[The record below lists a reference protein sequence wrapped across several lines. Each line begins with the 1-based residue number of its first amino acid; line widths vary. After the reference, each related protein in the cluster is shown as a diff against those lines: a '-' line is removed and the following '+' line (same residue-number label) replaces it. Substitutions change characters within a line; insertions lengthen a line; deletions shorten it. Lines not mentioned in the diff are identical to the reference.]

1 MTEARFPKPAKR
13 SKPKRTPAERK
24 AAAHAREVASRARA
38 RKRAQKAARIAKR
51 KARPMSRPDLID
63 LADKLHSIYI
73 RAQRNGCEL
82 AGWPH
87 AAKECPGR
95 DLHPSE
101 LQCAHGWDRGTMAV
115 RYDPANTYAIE
126 MRCHAKYTRNH
137 RQGDAQWHDWM
148 ALRLGEEIY
157 QELRDRARPL
167 RQWGAWELVLVIRER
182 MAWIAD
188 LPDTLHKEW
197 AQERVASLSAKIR
210 RALENTSTEG
220 GA

>member
-1 MTEARFPKPAKR
+1 MSEARFPKPAKR
-13 SKPKRTPAERK
+13 SKPKPAPAERK
-24 AAAHAREVASRARA
+24 AAAHAREVRSRAKARARA
-38 RKRAQKAARIAKR
+38 SKAARIAKR
-51 KARPMSRPDLID
+51 KTKPMSKPELID

-101 LQCAHGWDRGTMAV
+101 LQCAHGWDRGAHSV
-115 RYDPANTYAIE
+115 RYDPSNTYAIE

-148 ALRLGEEIY
+148 AQRLGEQVY
-157 QELRDRARPL
+157 QELRERARPL
-167 RQWGAWELVLVIRER
+167 RQWEAWELVLVIRER
-182 MAWIAD
+182 LLWIYD
-188 LPDTLHKEW
+188 LPDTLRREW
-197 AQERVASLSAKIR
+197 AMERIAALESKIR
-210 RALENTSTEG
+210 RALENTKGEP
-220 GA
+220 